1 MKRSF
6 PIICLICG
14 FLSTTLERCG
24 ENIEDPDPP
33 TAPHWV
39 APTEPAVSR
48 GRGIRPYNEGD
59 GIILEWHPNPEEDL
73 SGYKLY
79 RAAYTELDES
89 EGEFTL
95 IADINAFS
103 LGGTD
108 TSYIDDLVQFSI
120 DYYYYLRAYD
130 QAGNK
135 SISSDTIWF
144 SLIPKTDPL
153 TPIGQLSAPPVNF
166 EWYDNTNSASEY
178 IIFLETVAPRNDIW
192 ISRFSRPNYGDSFQS
207 KPFNF
212 DGYAEAL
219 ISGQNYRWCVKAIVY
234 IDNFGNMWRGSIS
247 NWAYFSLE

>member
-1 MKRSF
+1 M
-6 PIICLICG
+6 I
-14 FLSTTLERCG
+14 LERCG
-24 ENIEDPDPP
+24 ETIEDPDAPGAPLWVSQSEP
-33 TAPHWV
+33 TD
-39 APTEPAVSR
+39 SR
-48 GRGIRPYNEGD
+48 PRGIRPYNEGD
-59 GIILEWHPNPEEDL
+59 GIFLEWHPNPEEDL

-108 TSYIDDLVQFSI
+108 TSFIDDLVQFST
-120 DYYYYLRAYD
+120 DYHYYLRAYD

-135 SISSDTIWF
+135 SISSDTIRF

-153 TPIGQLSAPPVNF
+153 TPTGQLSDLQKNF
-166 EWYDNTNSASEY
+166 EWYDDTKSASEY
-178 IIFLETVAPRNDIW
+178 IIFLETVTPRNDIW
-192 ISRFSRPNYGDSFQS
+192 ISRFSRPNYTDSFQS

-212 DGYAEAL
+212 DGNAAAL
-219 ISGQNYRWCVKAIVY
+219 ISGQNYRWCVKAIAY
-234 IDNFGNMWRGSIS
+234 IDNFGHMWRGSIS